1 MKLLCILITLF
12 LYSCNGLGPIDRKS
26 TKNISEKPAEQE
38 LSGEWEVD
46 NFSYNLI
53 KEQYDLKARKVELI
67 LRKDG
72 KFEAIN
78 FPDFVADGFGKTI
91 NRKFVNATGEWTT
104 ELDKGI
110 WVLNMRFDK
119 GELFQSG
126 MDMSYDLY
134 EKDSELVIW
143 TFIGDP
149 DQGDR
154 LMFKKREKQAGRNKE
169 SPKAN

>member
-1 MKLLCILITLF
+1 MKLLYILITLF
-12 LYSCNGLGPIDRKS
+12 LYSCNGLGPIDNAS
-26 TKNISEKPAEQE
+26 MKNISKEPGEQE

-53 KEQYDLKARKVELI
+53 KEQYDLKDRKVELI
-67 LRKDG
+67 FKKNG

-78 FPDFVADGFGKTI
+78 FPDFVAEGSGKTI
-91 NRKFVNATGEWTT
+91 NRKFVNATGEWET
-104 ELDKGI
+104 ELYKGI

-119 GELFQSG
+119 GELFEEG
-126 MDMSYDLY
+126 MYMSYDLY

-154 LMFKKREKQAGRNKE
+154 LMFKKKK
-169 SPKAN
+169 